1 MLCTAWRRRQLVG
14 RMRLSGRRWSGRW
27 AGCGAVAVGCAR
39 VFFFMN
45 QRGPR
50 KRRDGVA
57 GPNDAVLALQR
68 ADGTLDA
75 RLDALLDSLLGSRA
89 ATPLGGYRERMHA
102 LLQQHRDRTRPT

>member
-1 MLCTAWRRRQLVG
+1 
-14 RMRLSGRRWSGRW
+14 
-27 AGCGAVAVGCAR
+27 
-39 VFFFMN
+39 MN

-68 ADGTLDA
+68 ADGTLDARLDA